1 MQDIRNIDGRKVC
14 QVDERCATVEI
25 RRKDCITQIRF
36 LPDGKAVIK
45 NSKVTA

>member
-1 MQDIRNIDGRKVC
+1 MQDIRNSDGRKVC
-14 QVDERCATVEI
+14 QVDERCAMVEI
-25 RRKDCITQIRF
+25 RRKDCLTQIRF

>member
-1 MQDIRNIDGRKVC
+1 MRDIRNSDGRKVC
-14 QVDERCATVEI
+14 QVDERCAMVEI